1 MSAQP
6 SDSSTTSQPLVR
18 IETHDAVTVILLSRV
33 DKRNAMTPTMLDEL
47 LSAIDHATTAT
58 NPCRALILS
67 GDGPI
72 FCGGFDLKLCHQ
84 TPGTLKQL
92 LTKLASCI
100 QRLRSLDIPV
110 IIAAQGGAIAGAA
123 ALLSACDFAL
133 SNRDATIG
141 YPVVPLGISPAVSAP
156 TLSQRVGKGGAR
168 RLQLDPGLITGE
180 EAAKLGLID
189 ICCDIREDV
198 LSRAQRLAREL
209 LSKPAH
215 AYAATKLILRE
226 IEELSGSA
234 WSETGL
240 NASLKLADN
249 PDQHARLGALWN
261 KPKA

>member
-1 MSAQP
+1 MSPLASDAQP
-6 SDSSTTSQPLVR
+6 AAAPLVR

-33 DKRNAMTPTMLDEL
+33 EKRNAMTPAMLDEL
-47 LSAIDHATTAT
+47 LEAIDLAAA
-58 NPCRALILS
+58 NARAVVLS

-92 LTKLASCI
+92 LTKLAACI
-100 QRLRSLDIPV
+100 QRLRALDIPV

-123 ALLSACDFAL
+123 AFLSACDFAI

-156 TLSQRVGKGGAR
+156 TLAQRAGKGNAR
-168 RLQLDPGLITGE
+168 RLQLDPGLISGE
-180 EAAKLGLID
+180 EAARLGLID

-198 LSRAQRLAREL
+198 LPRALRLAREL
-209 LSKPAH
+209 INKPAH
-215 AYAATKLILRE
+215 AYAATKLLLRE

-234 WSETGL
+234 WSEEGL
-240 NASLKLADN
+240 KASLKLADN
-249 PDQHARLGALWN
+249 PDQQARLNAIWN

>member
-1 MSAQP
+1 MSAP
-6 SDSSTTSQPLVR
+6 RAENAITNQPLVR

-47 LSAIDHATTAT
+47 LSAIDHATTA

-133 SNRDATIG
+133 SNREATIG

-180 EAAKLGLID
+180 EAARLGLID

-198 LSRAQRLAREL
+198 LPRAQRLAREL
-209 LSKPAH
+209 ISKPAH
-215 AYAATKLILRE
+215 AYAATKLLLRE
-226 IEELSGSA
+226 LEELSGSA
-234 WSETGL
+234 WSEEGL

-249 PDQHARLGALWN
+249 PDQQTRLGAIWN
-261 KPKA
+261 KPKS